1 MEHMVK
7 LTRPLR
13 LMGTKRL
20 HHKYHQHPLRYHFGA
35 QKTKLMYHCYSVVVF
50 KTKLQ
55 GSLKILIGLNK
66 FKSIL

>member
-1 MEHMVK
+1 MVK
-7 LTRPLR
+7 LTHPLR
-13 LMGTKRL
+13 LMGNKRL

-55 GSLKILIGLNK
+55 GSLIITKSLNK

>member
-1 MEHMVK
+1 MVK
-7 LTRPLR
+7 LTHPLR
-13 LMGTKRL
+13 LMGNKLL
-20 HHKYHQHPLRYHFGA
+20 HHKYHQRPLRYHFGA

-55 GSLKILIGLNK
+55 GSLIITKSLNK